1 MSTNEFTDTFIGE
14 EEGFPLLDHER
25 RALEEECKR
34 LSAQENVE
42 IRVLRVMKWKPN
54 LGVAHVGLG
63 QGPDRKVLEVLVLG
77 QPEDPDFQ
85 QVMEN
90 ARRIPDVTVGPL
102 RVLKQ
107 GREMSESERVSQ
119 MPL

>member
-63 QGPDRKVLEVLVLG
+63 QGLDRKVLEVLVLG
-77 QPEDPDFQ
+77 VQEDPDFQ
-85 QVMEN
+85 RVIEN
-90 ARRIPDVTVGPL
+90 ARRIPDVVVGPI
-102 RVLKQ
+102 RMVEK
-107 GREMSESERVSQ
+107 GREASESI
-119 MPL
+119 P